1 MPVWEGRSV
10 LPHKRSV
17 RESMSFHRH
26 KDSFLSTVPQPNV
39 RSQEIVPDSIN
50 YPPLAWPPA
59 ANDREVTMR
68 LAESEGERQQAEDLI
83 NRMYSW
89 RGYGSSHVIPRHEAH
104 STFVAMADDR
114 DVIGTIT
121 LCVDSEKGLA
131 ADAIFREDI
140 DRFRSQPGA
149 MVCELTKLAFDTEL
163 PSREL
168 LASLFHVVFIY
179 GKMRYNCTDLFIE
192 VNPRHRRFYQMML
205 DFEPVGELKTNEKV
219 NAPSQLMWLSVS
231 NIAKLIA
238 KHTSGS
244 RAQSMR
250 SLYPLFL
257 SPTEEQAVNSR
268 LLQLEPKRR
277 SAAAMPVSHLYRT
290 RLPNPPPPQIRPA
303 QPVQAA
309 MTV

>member
-1 MPVWEGRSV
+1 
-10 LPHKRSV
+10 
-17 RESMSFHRH
+17 MSFHRH
-26 KDSFLSTVPQPNV
+26 GESFVSTVPQSNH
-39 RSQEIVPDSIN
+39 RTLDIVPDTIH
-50 YPPLAWPPA
+50 YPPLAPPPTA
-59 ANDREVTMR
+59 TEREVTMR
-68 LAESEGERQQAEDLI
+68 LAESQEERQQAEDLI

-89 RGYGSSHVIPRHEAH
+89 RGYGRNHVIPTHEAH
-104 STFVAMADDR
+104 STFVALADDS

-140 DRFRSQPGA
+140 DQFRSKPGA
-149 MVCELTKLAFDTEL
+149 TVCELTKLAFDTEL

-205 DFEPVGELKTNEKV
+205 EFEPVGELRTNEKV

-238 KHTSGS
+238 KHTSSS

-257 SPTEEQAVNSR
+257 SPVEEQAVNSR
-268 LLQLEPKRR
+268 LLQLEPRR
-277 SAAAMPVSHLYRT
+277 SSAALAASHLFRT
-290 RLPNPPPPQIRPA
+290 RLPTPPPPRLRPA
-303 QPVQAA
+303 QAIQATLTA
-309 MTV
+309 